1 MTDLII
7 APKDSRS
14 EPFKLPSGATLH
26 HEVKQQ
32 LASVIA
38 TDQKSKEVLGILKD
52 LADGFNQLSY
62 SDFRL
67 LGRILI
73 SQINREHDLARK
85 IGDVRDKAEGLAKKL
100 EGHRSPATINDVHRF
115 IDDQLRDYARD
126 NRPSS
131 LRSRLVEQ
139 QEWLEGKKPI
149 PWGEDNRVL
158 DKASLSTVKGLIRLL
173 DLHCEAGLPVKANA
187 DGLEASPEKRFAEE
201 MMRLL
206 RLSVRGG
213 VNIRQPS
220 LSDPKAG
227 VFSDFASLQIYF
239 KGAQENRINIKQ
251 ERPGV
256 YRVSTSNPEIAHN
269 MVLIAGPGENIMC
282 GREGGIPFDVAGVQF
297 HVPRQLIKMGAALGG
312 ESANTVSRAAL
323 DVQIVPPSTD
333 FPEGGVVL
341 AVRCPRHE
349 VIVKETERSG
359 HVRRFKYDP
368 GKGGEFLG
376 ETVVV

>member
-1 MTDLII
+1 MTDLIT

-26 HEVKQQ
+26 SEVKNQ
-32 LASVIA
+32 LASVVPR
-38 TDQKSKEVLGILKD
+38 DKKSKEALGILRD
-52 LADGFNQLSY
+52 LADGFNRLSY
-62 SDFRL
+62 ADFRM

-85 IGDVRDKAEGLAKKL
+85 IEAKRDEAEGVAQKL
-100 EGHRSPATINDVHRF
+100 EGHRSPATIDEVHRF
-115 IDDQLRDYARD
+115 IDEKLRDYARD

-131 LRSRLVEQ
+131 LRSRLIEQ
-139 QEWLEGKKPI
+139 QDWLEGKSPI
-149 PWGEDNRVL
+149 PWGEESRVL
-158 DKASLSTVKGLIRLL
+158 DKASLSTVQGLIRLL

-187 DGLEASPEKRFAEE
+187 NGLQATPEKHFAEE

-206 RLSVRGG
+206 RLSVIGG
-213 VNIRQPS
+213 VNLRQPS

-227 VFSDFASLQIYF
+227 VFTDFDSLQIYF
-239 KGAQENRINIKQ
+239 KGARENRIKIQQ

-256 YRVSTSNPEIAHN
+256 YRISTLNPEEKHN
-269 MVLIAGPGENIMC
+269 TELIAGPGEHLMC
-282 GREGGIPFDVAGVQF
+282 GREGGIPFDLAGVQF
-297 HVPRQLIKMGAALGG
+297 QVSSQAINMRVALGG
-312 ESANTVSRAAL
+312 ESARTVSRAAL

-349 VIVKETERSG
+349 VIVKETDHSG
-359 HVRRFKYDP
+359 NVKRFQYDP

-376 ETVVV
+376 ETVVL